1 LDGIPV
7 NENDYKMKHT
17 TVQIQNLKCGGCAN
31 TIVTQLSKLEGIFD
45 VTVNNDTDEV
55 SFYHNLE
62 EELNVVKT
70 KLSDLGYP
78 MVGEQNSLPKKAKS
92 FVSCAVGR
100 MTK

>member
-1 LDGIPV
+1 
-7 NENDYKMKHT
+7 M
-17 TVQIQNLKCGGCAN
+17 QNLKCGGCAN
-31 TIVTQLSKLEGIFD
+31 TIVTQLSKLDGITD

-55 SFYHNLE
+55 SFNTDSE
-62 EELNVVKT
+62 TTIETVTN

-78 MVGEQNSLPKKAKS
+78 IAGGANSLPKKAKS